1 MQKILFFILMYGI
14 SIPQSN
20 SQVKQK
26 SFKMDDKSRI
36 KYSIYLPQKH
46 KKADSLTLVIA
57 LHWGWGKE
65 KLPDNFSEKFMDSF
79 ALPVFE
85 NNKTIIIA
93 PNCPEKSWIENKS
106 VSTVLALRKYCI
118 EKYNID
124 TSSIVITGFSL
135 GGIGTWYLATHYSN
149 LFNYAIP
156 VAGYPEKGW
165 LDQTGQI
172 RILAVNSID
181 DEIIP
186 FEKINTA
193 VEYLKSKN
201 TDISMKKLH
210 GIGHYTIDFF
220 IKPVRTIFLNNKL

>member
-1 MQKILFFILMYGI
+1 MYGI
-14 SIPQSN
+14 LIPQSS

-36 KYSIYLPQKH
+36 KYSIYLPPKH

-57 LHWGWGKE
+57 LHWGWRKE
-65 KLPDNFSEKFMDSF
+65 KLPDNFSDIFMDGF

-93 PNCPEKSWIENKS
+93 PNCPGKSWTENIS
-106 VSTVLALRKYCI
+106 VSTVLALREFCI

-124 TSSIVITGFSL
+124 TRSIVITGFSL
-135 GGIGTWYLATHYSN
+135 GGIGTWYIATHHSE

-156 VAGYPEKGW
+156 VAGYPEKDW
-165 LDQTGQI
+165 LDQTEQI
-172 RILAVNSID
+172 RILVVNSIA

-186 FEKINTA
+186 FEKTNTA
-193 VEYLKSKN
+193 VEYLRSKN
-201 TDISMKKLH
+201 TDICMKKLY
-210 GIGHYTIDFF
+210 GIGHYDIDFF
-220 IKPVRTIFLNNKL
+220 IKPVRTIFLNNKQ